1 MKVERGE
8 NQVGFCGSDASNNYY
23 SFVVGFVIGVV
34 RRSGGGHPL
43 VLQSRPKCS
52 FTVTLAWSTCWAWP
66 EGSTLIDES
75 GVHGH
80 LAHRM
85 SRVAYTSSTQ
95 LL

>member
-43 VLQSRPKCS
+43 VLQSVDGNLC
-52 FTVTLAWSTCWAWP
+52 F
-66 EGSTLIDES
+66 
-75 GVHGH
+75 
-80 LAHRM
+80 
-85 SRVAYTSSTQ
+85 
-95 LL
+95 